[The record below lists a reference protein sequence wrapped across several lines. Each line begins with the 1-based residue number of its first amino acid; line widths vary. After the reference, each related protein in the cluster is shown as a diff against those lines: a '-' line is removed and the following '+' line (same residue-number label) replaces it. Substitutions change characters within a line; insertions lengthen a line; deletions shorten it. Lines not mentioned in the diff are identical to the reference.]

1 MGLLTKLL
9 SLLGTVWSN
18 KFLPLALLYGML
30 KRLGLI
36 YPLIFLVLVVPSL
49 LGTYAY
55 LNSEGLHPWISVFAT
70 IGIQFGGQGIEVWN
84 AFWSIQGAS
93 LAEGFIIF
101 VGASAS
107 ILRFLWYYY
116 ILNWIADNIEPTV
129 SNFTKVFVGT
139 LLLAMSTVIALLV
152 DVYALPETGNLSG
165 YTYVLSN
172 PEIVLEPFQQFLGEA
187 SVEGADTLNKTIN
200 NSTVGG

>member
-1 MGLLTKLL
+1 
-9 SLLGTVWSN
+9 
-18 KFLPLALLYGML
+18 ML
-30 KRLGLI
+30 KKLNLI
-36 YPLIFLVLVVPSL
+36 YPLLFLVLVLPSL

-55 LNSEGLHPWISVFAT
+55 LASEGLHPLISVFAT
-70 IGIQFGGQGIEVWN
+70 VGIQFGGQAIEVWN
-84 AFWSIQGAS
+84 AFWGIQGAS
-93 LAEGFIIF
+93 LAEGFVIF

-116 ILNWIADNIEPTV
+116 ILNWFADNIEPTV

-152 DVYALPETGNLSG
+152 DMYALPSAGNLSG

-172 PEIVLEPFQQFLGEA
+172 PEIVLEPFTEFLGEA
-187 SVEGADTLNKTIN
+187 SAEGAEAVNQTIN
-200 NSTVGG
+200 SS